1 MPFFL
6 LIFFLLLIGY
16 SILIGYY
23 HNAWNKIPVYT
34 PPPAAPRTSITVI
47 IPARNEEAHLPR
59 LIDSLRQ
66 QQYPAELYEVIIID
80 DHSTDDTFRLLDEA
94 AKIWSGLSVIRM
106 ADLPQDENASTAFK
120 KKAISAG
127 IGAAKGTLIV
137 TSDADCWFD
146 PKWLHTIASYYENTN
161 AKFIAAP
168 VVIEGK
174 DNLLNIF
181 QSLDFLTL
189 QGITGAS
196 VFRRAHSMCNGAN
209 LAYEKA
215 AFEEVNGFENI
226 DHLPSGDDMFLM
238 HKIFKIYPGKVFYC
252 KSPAAIV
259 RTEPVQSWKA
269 FFHQRIRWASKADS
283 YEDKRIFWALLLVYL
298 SNLGFLI
305 LLIMGF
311 WNPLAFFFCIIL
323 LLAKVLIEFPFVN
336 SVAIFFGQQR
346 RMKYFLLLQPMHI
359 LYTIIAGWLGK
370 FGHYEWK
377 GRKVL
382 KQKNTG

>member
-16 SILIGYY
+16 AVLIGYY
-23 HNAWNKIPVYT
+23 HNAWNKLPIFT
-34 PPPAAPRTSITVI
+34 PPADTPTASVSVI
-47 IPARNEEAHLPR
+47 IPARNEEANLPA
-59 LIDSLRQ
+59 LIESLRQ
-66 QQYPAELYEVIIID
+66 QEYPSHLFEVIIID

-94 AKIWSGLSVIRM
+94 SKEWSALKPIRM
-106 ADLPQDENASTAFK
+106 ADLPDDNASSAFK
-120 KKAISAG
+120 KKAIQAG
-127 IGAAKGTLIV
+127 ISNAKGQLIV
-137 TSDADCWFD
+137 TTDADCVFD
-146 PKWLHTIASYYENTN
+146 KKWLHTLASYYQSTG

-168 VVIEGK
+168 VTIEGK

-196 VFRRAHSMCNGAN
+196 VFKRAHSMCNGAN
-209 LAYEKA
+209 LAYEKS
-215 AFEEVNGFENI
+215 AFEEVKGFEKI

-238 HKIFKIYPGKVFYC
+238 HKIFTRYPDKVFYC
-252 KSPAAIV
+252 KSKTAIV
-259 RTEPVQSWKA
+259 RTAPVTSWKG

-283 YEDKRIFWALLLVYL
+283 YDDKRIFWALLLVYL
-298 SNLGFLI
+298 SNLGFLA
-305 LLIMGF
+305 LFIMGF
-311 WNPLAFFFCIIL
+311 WKPLAFFFCIIL
-323 LLAKVLIEFPFVN
+323 LFAKVLVEFPFVN

-346 RMKYFLLLQPMHI
+346 RMKYFPLLQPLHI

-377 GRKVL
+377 GRKVT
-382 KQKNTG
+382 KP

>member
-16 SILIGYY
+16 AVLIGYY
-23 HNAWNKIPVYT
+23 HNAWNKLPIYT
-34 PPPAAPRTSITVI
+34 PPEDAPTASVTVI
-47 IPARNEEAHLPR
+47 IPARNEEAHLPA

-66 QQYPAELYEVIIID
+66 QQYPERLFEVIIID

-94 AKIWSGLSVIRM
+94 SKSWSSLKVIRM
-106 ADLPQDENASTAFK
+106 ADLPADENASTAFK
-120 KKAISAG
+120 KKAIQAG
-127 IGAAKGTLIV
+127 ISQASGQLIV
-137 TSDADCWFD
+137 TSDADCVFD
-146 PKWLHTIASYYENTN
+146 KKWLHTIASYYQQSS

-174 DNLLNIF
+174 DTLLNIF

-196 VFRRAHSMCNGAN
+196 VFKRAHSMCNGAN
-209 LAYEKA
+209 LAYEKS
-215 AFEEVNGFENI
+215 AFEEVNGFEKI

-238 HKIFKIYPGKVFYC
+238 HKIFTRYPEKVFYC
-252 KSPAAIV
+252 KSKTAIV
-259 RTEPVQSWKA
+259 RTAPVDSWKA
-269 FFHQRIRWASKADS
+269 FFQQRIRWASKADS
-283 YEDKRIFWALLLVYL
+283 YDDKRIFWALLLVYL
-298 SNLGFLI
+298 ANLGFLI
-305 LLIMGF
+305 LFIMGF
-311 WNPLAFFFCIIL
+311 WKPLAFFFCIIL
-323 LLAKVLIEFPFVN
+323 LLAKMLIEFPFVN

-346 RMKYFLLLQPMHI
+346 RMKYFLVLQPLHI

-377 GRKVL
+377 GRKVS
-382 KQKNTG
+382 KQ

>member
-16 SILIGYY
+16 AVLIGYY
-23 HNAWNKIPVYT
+23 HNAWNKLPVYT
-34 PPPAAPRTSITVI
+34 PPADAPTASITVI
-47 IPARNEEAHLPR
+47 IPARNEEANLPK

-66 QQYPAELYEVIIID
+66 QQYPSDLFEVIIID

-94 AKIWSGLSVIRM
+94 SKVWPALKLIRM
-106 ADLPQDENASTAFK
+106 ADLPDNASGSAAFK
-120 KKAISAG
+120 KKAIQAG
-127 IGAAKGTLIV
+127 IDQAKGTLIV
-137 TSDADCWFD
+137 TTDADCLFD
-146 PKWLHTIASYYENTN
+146 QKWLHTLGSYYQNTG

-196 VFRRAHSMCNGAN
+196 VFKRAHSMCNGAN
-209 LAYEKA
+209 LAYERS
-215 AFEEVNGFENI
+215 AFEEVNGFEKI
-226 DHLPSGDDMFLM
+226 DHLPSGDDMLLM
-238 HKIFKIYPGKVFYC
+238 HKIFKLYPERVFYC
-252 KSPAAIV
+252 KSPSAIV
-259 RTEPVQSWKA
+259 RTEPVHSWKA
-269 FFHQRIRWASKADS
+269 FLHQRIRWASKADS
-283 YEDKRIFWALLLVYL
+283 YDDKRIFWALLLVYL

-305 LLIMGF
+305 LFIMGF
-311 WNPLAFFFCIIL
+311 WKPLAFFFCIIL
-323 LLAKVLIEFPFVN
+323 LLAKMLIEFPFVN

-346 RMKYFLLLQPMHI
+346 RMKYFLLLQPIHI

-377 GRKVL
+377 GRKVS
-382 KQKNTG
+382 KR

>member
-16 SILIGYY
+16 AVLIGYY
-23 HNAWNKIPVYT
+23 HNAWNKLPVYT
-34 PPPAAPRTSITVI
+34 PPADAPTASITVI
-47 IPARNEEAHLPR
+47 IPARNEEANLPR

-66 QQYPAELYEVIIID
+66 QQYPPELFEVIIID

-94 AKIWSGLSVIRM
+94 SKAWPALKLIRM
-106 ADLPQDENASTAFK
+106 ADLPDNGNGSTAFK
-120 KKAISAG
+120 KKAIQAG
-127 IGAAKGTLIV
+127 IDQAKGTLIV
-137 TSDADCWFD
+137 TTDADCIFHQQ
-146 PKWLHTIASYYENTN
+146 WLHTIGSYYQYTG

-196 VFRRAHSMCNGAN
+196 VFKRAHSMCNGAN
-209 LAYEKA
+209 LAYERS
-215 AFEEVNGFENI
+215 AFEEVNGFEKI

-238 HKIFKIYPGKVFYC
+238 HKIFKRYPDKVFYC
-252 KSPAAIV
+252 KSPTAIV
-259 RTEPVQSWKA
+259 STEPVHSWKA
-269 FFHQRIRWASKADS
+269 FIHQRIRWASKADS
-283 YEDKRIFWALLLVYL
+283 YDDKRIFWALLLVYL
-298 SNLGFLI
+298 SNLGFLV
-305 LLIMGF
+305 LFIMGF
-311 WNPLAFFFCIIL
+311 WKPLAFFFCIIL
-323 LLAKVLIEFPFVN
+323 LLAKMLIEFPFVN

-346 RMKYFLLLQPMHI
+346 RMKYFLLLQPIHI

-377 GRKVL
+377 GRKVS
-382 KQKNTG
+382 KR

>member
-16 SILIGYY
+16 AILIGYY
-23 HNAWNKIPVYT
+23 HNAWNKLPVYN
-34 PPPAAPRTSITVI
+34 PPADASRVSITVI
-47 IPARNEEAHLPR
+47 IPARNEEANLPA

-66 QQYPAELYEVIIID
+66 QQYPTGLWEVIIID
-80 DHSTDDTFRLLDEA
+80 DHSTDDTYRLLEEA
-94 AKIWSGLSVIRM
+94 GKSWPVLKLIRM
-106 ADLPQDENASTAFK
+106 ADLPSDSNGSAAFK
-120 KKAISAG
+120 KKAIKAG
-127 IGAAKGTLIV
+127 IDQAKGQLII
-137 TSDADCWFD
+137 TTDADCLFD
-146 PKWLHTIASYYENTN
+146 PTWLHTIASYYQQTG

-196 VFRRAHSMCNGAN
+196 VFKRAHSMCNGAN
-209 LAYEKA
+209 LAYEKS
-215 AFEEVNGFENI
+215 AFEEVNGFEKI

-238 HKIFKIYPGKVFYC
+238 HKIFTRYPEKVFYC
-252 KSPAAIV
+252 KSASAIV
-259 RTEPVQSWKA
+259 RTAPVASWKA

-283 YEDKRIFWALLLVYL
+283 YDDKRIFWALLLVYCA
-298 SNLGFLI
+298 NLGFLI
-305 LLIMGF
+305 LFIIGF
-311 WNPLAFFFCIIL
+311 WKPLAFFFCIIL
-323 LLAKVLIEFPFVN
+323 LLAKMLIEFPFVN

-346 RMKYFLLLQPMHI
+346 RMKYFLVLQPLHI
-359 LYTIIAGWLGK
+359 LYTITAGWLGK

-377 GRKVL
+377 GRKVS
-382 KQKNTG
+382 KR

>member
-16 SILIGYY
+16 AILIGYY
-23 HNAWNKIPVYT
+23 HNAWNKLPVYT
-34 PPPAAPRTSITVI
+34 PPADTPGVSITVI
-47 IPARNEEAHLPR
+47 IPARNEEANLPA

-66 QQYPAELYEVIIID
+66 QQYPTGLWEVIVID
-80 DHSTDDTFRLLDEA
+80 DHSTDDTFRLLEEA
-94 AKIWSGLSVIRM
+94 SRSWPVLKLIRM
-106 ADLPQDENASTAFK
+106 ADLPADDNASAAFK
-120 KKAISAG
+120 KKAIKAG
-127 IGAAKGTLIV
+127 IDQANGQLII
-137 TSDADCWFD
+137 TTDADCLFD
-146 PKWLHTIASYYENTN
+146 TKWLHTIASYYQQTG

-196 VFRRAHSMCNGAN
+196 VFKRAHSMCNGAN
-209 LAYEKA
+209 LAYEKS
-215 AFEEVNGFENI
+215 AFEEVNGFEKI

-238 HKIFKIYPGKVFYC
+238 HKIFSRYPEKVFYC
-252 KSPAAIV
+252 KSPSAIV
-259 RTEPVQSWKA
+259 RTAPVSSWKA

-283 YEDKRIFWALLLVYL
+283 YDDKRIFWALLLVYGA
-298 SNLGFLI
+298 NLGFLI
-305 LLIMGF
+305 LFIMGF
-311 WNPLAFFFCIIL
+311 WKPLAFFFCIIL

-336 SVAIFFGQQR
+336 AVAIFFGQQR
-346 RMKYFLLLQPMHI
+346 RMKYFLVLQPLHI
-359 LYTIIAGWLGK
+359 LYTITAGWLGK

-377 GRKVL
+377 GRKVS
-382 KQKNTG
+382 KR